1 MMARLRRS
9 RIYLPGNRPR
19 MIQKGPLL
27 GADAVIL
34 DLEDSVSPGE
44 KDAARFLVTNAIKS
58 LNFGETEVM
67 VRINPLSTCG
77 REDLAAVLPAG
88 PDAIV
93 VPKSE
98 NREGVQ
104 VVEKAILESRLSKRV
119 AILPLIE
126 SARGIM
132 NAYEVAAASP
142 LVEAITFGGED
153 FTQDVGATR
162 TREGREIFVGRSLL
176 VIAAKAAGVQAL
188 DTVFSDFN
196 DMEGLRQD
204 TLAVKQ
210 MGFDGRAA
218 IHPSQIEVIHE
229 IFTPT
234 AAEIQHA
241 VNVIRAAEIAREKG
255 SGVAVVKGKMIDKPI
270 IERAEKIVRIA
281 ERLDLP
287 IPEAEG

>member
-1 MMARLRRS
+1 MAKLRRS

-19 MIQKGPLL
+19 VIQKGTLL
-27 GADAVIL
+27 GADVVIL
-34 DLEDSVSPGE
+34 DLEDSVAPDE
-44 KDAARFLVTNAIKS
+44 KDAARILVTNAIKS
-58 LNFGETEVM
+58 VNFGAAEVM
-67 VRINPLSTCG
+67 VRINPLTTCG
-77 REDLAAVLPAG
+77 REDLAAVLPVE

-104 VVEKAILESRLSKRV
+104 VVERAILESKLGKRV

-126 SARGIM
+126 SAKGIL
-132 NAYEVAAASP
+132 NAYDIASAST

-153 FTQDVGATR
+153 FTKDIGATR
-162 TREGREIFVGRSLL
+162 TREGQEIFVGRSLL

-196 DMEGLRQD
+196 DMEGLRKD

-229 IFTPT
+229 VFTPT
-234 AAEIQHA
+234 EKEIQAA
-241 VNVIRAAEIAREKG
+241 VNVIRAAEIARKKG
-255 SGVAVVKGKMIDKPI
+255 SGVAVVKGKMIDKPV
-270 IERAEKIVRIA
+270 IERAEKVICIA
-281 ERLDLP
+281 ERLSLP
-287 IPEAEG
+287 IPEPEG

>member
-1 MMARLRRS
+1 MARLRRS
-9 RIYLPGNRPR
+9 CIYLPGNRPR
-19 MIQKGPLL
+19 IIQKGPLL

-34 DLEDSVSPGE
+34 DLEESVNLEE
-44 KDAARFLVTNAIKS
+44 KDAARILVTNAIKS

-77 REDLAAVLPAG
+77 LEDLAAVLPAG

-98 NREGVQ
+98 NRQGIQ
-104 VVEKAILESRLSKRV
+104 TVEKAIIQSNLSKKV

-126 SARGIM
+126 SAKGIL
-132 NAYEVAAASP
+132 NAYEIAGASP

-153 FTQDVGATR
+153 FTLDIGATR
-162 TREGREIFVGRSLL
+162 TREGREIFWGRSML

-188 DTVFSDFN
+188 DTIFSDFK
-196 DMEGLRQD
+196 DEGGMRHD
-204 TLAVKQ
+204 TLASKQ

-218 IHPSQIEVIHE
+218 IHPCQIAIIHE

-234 AAEIQHA
+234 GAEIQNA
-241 VNVIRAAEIAREKG
+241 VNVIRAAEIARGKG
-255 SGVAVVKGKMIDKPI
+255 SGVAAVKGKMIVKPI
-270 IERAEKIVRIA
+270 VERAEKITRIA

-287 IPEAEG
+287 IPIPEG

>member
-1 MMARLRRS
+1 MARLRRS

-34 DLEDSVSPGE
+34 DLEDSVIPEE
-44 KDAARFLVTNAIKS
+44 KDAARFLVTQAIKS

-77 REDLAAVLPAG
+77 LEDLAVVLPAG

-98 NREGVQ
+98 NRQGVQ
-104 VVEKAILESRLSKRV
+104 VVEKAILQSHIAKRV

-126 SARGIM
+126 SAKGIL
-132 NAYEVAAASP
+132 NAYEIAGASP
-142 LVEAITFGGED
+142 LVEAISFGGED
-153 FTQDVGATR
+153 FTQDIGATR
-162 TREGREIFVGRSLL
+162 TKEGQEIFLGRGMLI
-176 VIAAKAAGVQAL
+176 IAAKAAGVQAL

-196 DMEGLRQD
+196 DEEGLRND
-204 TLAVKQ
+204 TRAIKQ

-218 IHPSQIEVIHE
+218 IHPSQIEIIHE

-234 AAEIQHA
+234 KAEIQHA
-241 VNVIRAAEIAREKG
+241 VNVIRASEIARAKG

-270 IERAEKIVRIA
+270 IEKAEKIIRIA
-281 ERLDLP
+281 ERLDLS
-287 IPEAEG
+287 IPDPEG

>member
-44 KDAARFLVTNAIKS
+44 KDAARFLVTNAIKF
-58 LNFGETEVM
+58 LNFGDTEVI
-67 VRINPLSTCG
+67 VRINPLITCG

-93 VPKSE
+93 LPKAE
-98 NREGVQ
+98 TREAVQ
-104 VVEKAILESRLSKRV
+104 AVEKAICDSRLSKRV

-126 SARGIM
+126 SAKGIM
-132 NAYEVAAASP
+132 NAYEVATASP

-188 DTVFSDFN
+188 DTVFSDFS
-196 DMEGLRQD
+196 DMEGLRLD
-204 TLAVKQ
+204 TQAVKE

-229 IFTPT
+229 VFTPT

-241 VNVIRAAEIAREKG
+241 VNVIRAAEIARGKG

-270 IERAEKIVRIA
+270 IERADKIVRIA
-281 ERLDLP
+281 ARLNLP
-287 IPEAEG
+287 IPEPEG

>member
-1 MMARLRRS
+1 M
-9 RIYLPGNRPR
+9 
-19 MIQKGPLL
+19 K
-27 GADAVIL
+27 
-34 DLEDSVSPGE
+34 SP
-44 KDAARFLVTNAIKS
+44 V
-58 LNFGETEVM
+58 
-67 VRINPLSTCG
+67 
-77 REDLAAVLPAG
+77 
-88 PDAIV
+88 
-93 VPKSE
+93 
-98 NREGVQ
+98 
-104 VVEKAILESRLSKRV
+104 
-119 AILPLIE
+119 
-126 SARGIM
+126 
-132 NAYEVAAASP
+132 ASP

-153 FTQDVGATR
+153 FTQDIGQPAP
-162 TREGREIFVGRSLL
+162 GRGGRYFGGGSMV

-287 IPEAEG
+287 IPKAEG

>member
-1 MMARLRRS
+1 
-9 RIYLPGNRPR
+9 

-34 DLEDSVSPGE
+34 DLEDSVIPAE

-58 LNFGETEVM
+58 LNFGETEIM

-98 NREGVQ
+98 DREGVQ
-104 VVEKAILESRLSKRV
+104 VVERAILESRLSKRV

-204 TLAVKQ
+204 TLAIKQ

-234 AAEIQHA
+234 S
-241 VNVIRAAEIAREKG
+241 AEIARGKG

-281 ERLDLP
+281 GRLDLP
-287 IPEAEG
+287 IPEPEG

>member
-1 MMARLRRS
+1 MARLRRS

-27 GADAVIL
+27 GADVVIL
-34 DLEDSVSPGE
+34 DLEDSVAPGE
-44 KDAARFLVTNAIKS
+44 KDAARILVTNAIKS
-58 LNFGETEVM
+58 LNFGATEVM
-67 VRINPLSTCG
+67 VRINPLTTCG

-104 VVEKAILESRLSKRV
+104 VVEKAILESKLSKRV
-119 AILPLIE
+119 GILPLIE
-126 SARGIM
+126 SAKGIL
-132 NAYEVAAASP
+132 NAHDIASASP

-196 DMEGLRQD
+196 DMEGLRLD
-204 TLAVKQ
+204 TLAIKQ

-229 IFTPT
+229 VFTPT
-234 AAEIQHA
+234 ESEIQQA
-241 VNVIRAAEIAREKG
+241 VNVIRAAQIAREKG

-270 IERAEKIVRIA
+270 IERAGKVIRIA
-281 ERLDLP
+281 ERLSLP
-287 IPEAEG
+287 IPEPEG

>member
-1 MMARLRRS
+1 
-9 RIYLPGNRPR
+9 
-19 MIQKGPLL
+19 
-27 GADAVIL
+27 
-34 DLEDSVSPGE
+34 
-44 KDAARFLVTNAIKS
+44 
-58 LNFGETEVM
+58 
-67 VRINPLSTCG
+67 
-77 REDLAAVLPAG
+77 LAAVLPAG

>member
-1 MMARLRRS
+1 MARLRRS

-34 DLEDSVSPGE
+34 DLEDSVLPEE
-44 KDAARFLVTNAIKS
+44 KDAARFLVTHAIKS
-58 LNFGETEVM
+58 LNFGEVEVM

-77 REDLAAVLPAG
+77 LEDLAVVLPAG

-98 NREGVQ
+98 NRQGVQ
-104 VVEKAILESRLSKRV
+104 AVEKAIIKSHLSKRV

-126 SARGIM
+126 SAKGILS
-132 NAYEVAAASP
+132 AYEIAGASP

-153 FTQDVGATR
+153 FTQDIGATR
-162 TREGREIFVGRSLL
+162 TREGREIFLGRSML

-196 DMEGLRQD
+196 
-204 TLAVKQ
+204 
-210 MGFDGRAA
+210 
-218 IHPSQIEVIHE
+218 
-229 IFTPT
+229 
-234 AAEIQHA
+234 
-241 VNVIRAAEIAREKG
+241 
-255 SGVAVVKGKMIDKPI
+255 
-270 IERAEKIVRIA
+270 
-281 ERLDLP
+281 
-287 IPEAEG
+287 

>member
-1 MMARLRRS
+1 MAKLRRS

-19 MIQKGPLL
+19 VIQKGPLL
-27 GADAVIL
+27 GADVVIL
-34 DLEDSVSPGE
+34 DLEDSVAPDE
-44 KDAARFLVTNAIKS
+44 KDAARILVTNAIKS
-58 LNFGETEVM
+58 VNFGAAEVM
-67 VRINPLSTCG
+67 VRINPLTTCG
-77 REDLAAVLPAG
+77 KEDLAAVLPAG

-104 VVEKAILESRLSKRV
+104 VVERAILESKLSKRV

-126 SARGIM
+126 SAKGIL
-132 NAYEVAAASP
+132 NAYDIASAST

-153 FTQDVGATR
+153 FTQDIGATR
-162 TREGREIFVGRSLL
+162 TREGQEIFVGRSLL

-196 DMEGLRQD
+196 DMEGLRLD
-204 TLAVKQ
+204 TLAIKQ

-229 IFTPT
+229 VFTPT
-234 AAEIQHA
+234 EAEIQQA

-270 IERAEKIVRIA
+270 IERAEKVIRIA
-281 ERLDLP
+281 ERLSLP
-287 IPEAEG
+287 IPEPEG

>member
-1 MMARLRRS
+1 MARLRRS

-19 MIQKGPLL
+19 VIQKGTLL
-27 GADAVIL
+27 GADVVIL
-34 DLEDSVSPGE
+34 DLEDSVAPDE
-44 KDAARFLVTNAIKS
+44 KDAARILVTNAIKS
-58 LNFGETEVM
+58 VNFGDAEVI
-67 VRINPLSTCG
+67 VRINPLTTCG
-77 REDLAAVLPAG
+77 AEDLAAVLPVG

-98 NREGVQ
+98 NRESVQ
-104 VVEKAILESRLSKRV
+104 VVERAILESKLSKRV

-126 SARGIM
+126 SAKGIL
-132 NAYEVAAASP
+132 NAYDIASAST

-153 FTQDVGATR
+153 FTKDIGATR

-196 DMEGLRQD
+196 DMEGLRLD
-204 TLAVKQ
+204 TLAIKQ

-229 IFTPT
+229 VFTPT
-234 AAEIQHA
+234 EAEIQQA
-241 VNVIRAAEIAREKG
+241 VNMIRAADIARKKG
-255 SGVAVVKGKMIDKPI
+255 SGVAVVKGKMIDKPV
-270 IERAEKIVRIA
+270 IERAEKVIRIA
-281 ERLDLP
+281 ERLSLP
-287 IPEAEG
+287 IPEPEG